1 MSVEVN
7 IRPELRG
14 EIDASKLSRLLRLI
28 PTITSTINKSNWLSS
43 VIAADIAVFG
53 AHTHTSL
60 KPFADIQV
68 DTKPLL
74 FPDLVSSLMKNQ
86 IKIQKNVG
94 DTEEVERGEEIDL
107 YGDIRA
113 DEVKD
118 TDVTRVRMSIS
129 VKIPEVALDL
139 TYDVLKGRHLVL
151 TMHTLD
157 MQILFRLMDMQVL
170 QKNVIC
176 IHGVSYCISLFD
188 Y

>member
-1 MSVEVN
+1 MLFRS
-7 IRPELRG
+7 
-14 EIDASKLSRLLRLI
+14 
-28 PTITSTINKSNWLSS
+28 
-43 VIAADIAVFG
+43 
-53 AHTHTSL
+53 THTSL
-60 KPFADIQV
+60 KPFAGIQV

-86 IKIQKNVG
+86 MKTQKNVG

-107 YGDIRA
+107 YGDILV

-157 MQILFRLMDMQVL
+157 MQMLFRLMDMQVM
-170 QKNVIC
+170 Q
-176 IHGVSYCISLFD
+176 
-188 Y
+188 